1 MANNTVVVKNLNKDE
16 LRKVSKALAK
26 QLAVNIALGVV
37 ATVAVTLISGAI
49 LSKIQPADV
58 EASE

>member
-1 MANNTVVVKNLNKDE
+1 MTTVDKIKNLDKDQ

-26 QLAVNIALGVV
+26 QLAINIALGIV

-49 LSKIQPADV
+49 VAKITTSDV
-58 EASE
+58 AE